1 MCGKNRSDKLVGAV
15 YNSDKFGDY
24 EIICYGGVEDVLIRF
39 HNTGY
44 VTKSGMQRIRAG
56 GVIDRTLP
64 NVYGVG
70 YSGECTMPDIRKNRS
85 YVVWNSMLKRC
96 YSDTRHFVSPK
107 YAGKTVSDFFLNYS
121 NFHEWYTDQKGHDLG
136 WDLDKDLLVSGN
148 SEYSPESCVLVP
160 KEINNVIVKD
170 LSGVSEYYGVHL
182 IRDKFRVCVQY
193 MRKNYHLSFHDNL
206 EEASETYIF
215 YKQKLLHEVAEKW
228 KGVVSDRCYNA
239 LINYSVIERIR
250 GFGMKTYL
258 DIHTDINENCRGMSS
273 ADA

>member
-1 MCGKNRSDKLVGAV
+1 MSVKDRSDKLVGTV

-24 EIICYGGVEDVLIRF
+24 EIIYYGSVEDVLIRF

-56 GVIDRTLP
+56 GVIDKTLP

-70 YSGECTMPDIRKNRS
+70 YSGECDMVDIRKNRS

-96 YSDTRHFVSPK
+96 YSNRK
-107 YAGKTVSDFFLNYS
+107 YVISFKYVGKTVSDYFLNYS
-121 NFHEWYTDQKGHDLG
+121 NFHEWYINQKGHDLG
-136 WDLDKDLLVSGN
+136 WELDKDLIISGN

-182 IRDKFRVCVQY
+182 VRDKFRVCVQY

-215 YKQKLLHEVAEKW
+215 YKQKLIHEVAEKW

-239 LINYSVIERIR
+239 LINYNVIERIR

-258 DIHTDINENCRGMSS
+258 DIPADINEVVDRMSP
-273 ADA
+273 AGA